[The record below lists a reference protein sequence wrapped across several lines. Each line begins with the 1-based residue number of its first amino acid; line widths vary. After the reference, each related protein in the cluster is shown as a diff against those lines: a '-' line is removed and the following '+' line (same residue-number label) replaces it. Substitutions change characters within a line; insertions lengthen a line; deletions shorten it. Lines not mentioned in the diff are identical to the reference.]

1 MVSENDERRR
11 RMFSGILGIGGLIGG
26 IITVI
31 VGIILLVWPRFIAAI
46 IGIYLILLGIVAVLS
61 SV

>member
-1 MVSENDERRR
+1 
-11 RMFSGILGIGGLIGG
+11 MFGGILGVGGLIGG

-46 IGIYLILLGIVAVLS
+46 IGIYLILVGIVAVVAS
-61 SV
+61 FR